1 MGADRGIIPSMIT
14 DEVSLRNQ
22 DGEKKNDVNNTP
34 NHVIISIIFNE
45 GESIIEFLFLTD
57 DLYATSVVSMKE
69 GDYQSEDI
77 HSGSQGRGNSPA
89 RGMRKD

>member
-34 NHVIISIIFNE
+34 NHVIISITFNA
-45 GESIIEFLFLTD
+45 GSGITEFLFYSGY
-57 DLYATSVVSMKE
+57 LYSRSSFYTV
-69 GDYQSEDI
+69 
-77 HSGSQGRGNSPA
+77 
-89 RGMRKD
+89 